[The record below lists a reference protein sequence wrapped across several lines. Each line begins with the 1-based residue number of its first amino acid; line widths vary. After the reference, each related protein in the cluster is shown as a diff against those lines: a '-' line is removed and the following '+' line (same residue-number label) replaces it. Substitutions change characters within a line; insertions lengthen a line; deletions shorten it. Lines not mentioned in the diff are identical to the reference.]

1 MKNVNGTD
9 EFNQLTQQ
17 GSVYVQFSAN
27 WCGPCKMLART
38 VEDIE
43 DTETD
48 ITFLKV
54 DVDSNRELAQQFG
67 VRSIPR
73 VVLMKDGEQVGEF
86 TGAKNKTELKEL
98 FEKTLLFFR
107 FF

>member
-1 MKNVNGTD
+1 MKNIESED
-9 EFNQLTQQ
+9 EFNDLSNK

-43 DTETD
+43 DAETD

-73 VVLMKDGEQVGEF
+73 VILMKDGEQVGEF
-86 TGAKNKTELKEL
+86 MGAKNKNDLEEILQ
-98 FEKTLLFFR
+98 KTLK
-107 FF
+107 

>member
-27 WCGPCKMLART
+27 WCGPCKMLASI

-43 DTETD
+43 ETESD

-73 VVLMKDGEQVGEF
+73 VILMKNGEQVGEF
-86 TGAKNKTELKEL
+86 MGAKNKNDLQEILEKSLK
-98 FEKTLLFFR
+98 
-107 FF
+107 

>member
-9 EFNQLTQQ
+9 EFNQLTSE

-73 VVLMKDGEQVGEF
+73 VILMKDGEQVGEF
-86 TGAKNKTELKEL
+86 MGAKNKKVEVEVLQL
-98 FEKTLLFFR
+98 TLMAIFM
-107 FF
+107 

>member
-48 ITFLKV
+48 IIFLKV

-73 VVLMKDGEQVGEF
+73 VILMKDGEQVGEF
-86 TGAKNKTELKEL
+86 MGAKNKNDLEEILQ
-98 FEKTLLFFR
+98 KTLK
-107 FF
+107 

>member
-9 EFNQLTQQ
+9 EFNELTSQ

-43 DTETD
+43 DAETD

-73 VVLMKDGEQVGEF
+73 VILMKDGEQVGEF
-86 TGAKNKTELKEL
+86 VGVKNKNDLEELL
-98 FEKTLLFFR
+98 QKTLK
-107 FF
+107 